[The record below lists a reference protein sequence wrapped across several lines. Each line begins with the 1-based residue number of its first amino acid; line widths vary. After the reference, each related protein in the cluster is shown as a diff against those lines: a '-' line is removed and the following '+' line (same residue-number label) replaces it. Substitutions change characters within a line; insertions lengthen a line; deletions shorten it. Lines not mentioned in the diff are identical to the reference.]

1 MKCVCVEEN
10 ISHICRVYAD
20 ERRCMCIHTTTGS
33 VYKGRFINHLGKR
46 VSLKNHGQWT
56 QQQHREMTTTSMA
69 FLETPDCILMLVQT
83 LHRNEC
89 ITVHLIFFF
98 SIYFFGVDL
107 LPVVQ
112 ERKVSTED
120 KTVSDMWQTGAC
132 AVQERWSNMTKVTKG
147 LLKNMLFIPVTTF
160 SFAGCF
166 NCEPR
171 ETSRVTMCYLKA
183 IAQCYQRNL
192 YPLYL

>member
-1 MKCVCVEEN
+1 MLLHRMMCHFLFFCLSHTQIFPMKCVCVEEN

-69 FLETPDCILMLVQT
+69 FLETPDCILMSVQT

-132 AVQERWSNMTKVTKG
+132 AVQERWSNMTKVTFK
-147 LLKNMLFIPVTTF
+147 KHAVYPSDYIFI
-160 SFAGCF
+160 C
-166 NCEPR
+166 
-171 ETSRVTMCYLKA
+171 RVF
-183 IAQCYQRNL
+183 
-192 YPLYL
+192 